1 MTSCF
6 ALHHSCQRKNVFL
19 ASATAWA
26 ISMCYSSIGPLPVRH
41 WKSENGC
48 LWQNYIPTCLVWI
61 PPWRWHA
68 QCGTGP
74 FQVNVFCAGWAWL
87 VFHHWRWTKWWM
99 SNFRTHLFSKHTQ
112 MFTKRAWRWNGP
124 WPRRYCVENMQWIQ
138 NLQPTFINKSLVSP
152 TDPILEKI
160 AQHLPKWFLEVVAQ
174 KVLFWLGGPRN
185 HTTGEGLLV
194 KWHSSA

>member
-87 VFHHWRWTKWWM
+87 VFHHWRWQSGECRIFGHIYFQSTRKCSPNELGDEMGLGQEDIAWRTCSEFKICNLRSSTITGISDR
-99 SNFRTHLFSKHTQ
+99 SNFGKNSSTFAEMVFGSGCTESPFLAWWPKESYNRRGVVGQ
-112 MFTKRAWRWNGP
+112 MA
-124 WPRRYCVENMQWIQ
+124 
-138 NLQPTFINKSLVSP
+138 
-152 TDPILEKI
+152 
-160 AQHLPKWFLEVVAQ
+160 
-174 KVLFWLGGPRN
+174 
-185 HTTGEGLLV
+185 
-194 KWHSSA
+194 

>member
-87 VFHHWRWTKWWM
+87 VFHHWRWQSGECRIFGHIYFQSTRKNVHQTSLEMKWALAKKILRGEHAV
-99 SNFRTHLFSKHTQ
+99 NSKFATYVHQ
-112 MFTKRAWRWNGP
+112 
-124 WPRRYCVENMQWIQ
+124 Q
-138 NLQPTFINKSLVSP
+138 SLVSP

-185 HTTGEGLLV
+185 HTTGEGLLA

>member
-74 FQVNVFCAGWAWL
+74 FKSTSSALVGLDWYSIIEDDKVVNVE
-87 VFHHWRWTKWWM
+87 
-99 SNFRTHLFSKHTQ
+99 FSDTFIFKAHAK

-138 NLQPTFINKSLVSP
+138 NLQPTFINNHWYLR
-152 TDPILEKI
+152 PI
-160 AQHLPKWFLEVVAQ
+160 Q
-174 KVLFWLGGPRN
+174 FW
-185 HTTGEGLLV
+185 
-194 KWHSSA
+194 KK